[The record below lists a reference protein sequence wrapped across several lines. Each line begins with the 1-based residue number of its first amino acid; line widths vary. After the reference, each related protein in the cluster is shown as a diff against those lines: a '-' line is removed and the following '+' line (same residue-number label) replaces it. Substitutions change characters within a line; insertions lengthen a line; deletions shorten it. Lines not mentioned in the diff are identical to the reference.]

1 MTLMTPTDPKSFPL
15 LSNHFISY
23 PVLPHLIPS
32 HHTTPFLLSHCQHSG
47 LIHNEEVR
55 LRELEEI
62 RNANGSHRFETKM
75 AMSQLSSIERFGNY
89 KGRVVG

>member
-1 MTLMTPTDPKSFPL
+1 V
-15 LSNHFISY
+15 LSNLITS
-23 PVLPHLIPS
+23 HLSVPPPIPQCN
-32 HHTTPFLLSHCQHSG
+32 LSG

-62 RNANGSHRFETKM
+62 WNANGSHRFETKM
-75 AMSQLSSIERFGNY
+75 SMSQLSSIERFGNY

>member
-1 MTLMTPTDPKSFPL
+1 L
-15 LSNHFISY
+15 H
-23 PVLPHLIPS
+23 PVLSSLIASHLTILPPLT
-32 HHTTPFLLSHCQHSG
+32 HYNLSG

-75 AMSQLSSIERFGNY
+75 SMSQLSSIERFGNY